1 MKKQLFV
8 ATIIFIFSFILGFLF
23 LKGVFLF
30 DEPEIIEVTKPNF
43 FAILFN
49 NCCVCIFLILG
60 VGIITVP
67 LGAYQGLQLGAMLS
81 IWLDSGSALEGYALL
96 TLPHCVFEIPA
107 LLISIALGLYSGKIL
122 LDYYHNK
129 KIDLKKSII
138 KVRNWLISVPL
149 LLIIAALI
157 ETFITGNLYNNIMF

>member
-1 MKKQLFV
+1 MKKQLFI
-8 ATIIFIFSFILGFLF
+8 ATIIFIISFVLGFLF
-23 LKGVFLF
+23 LNGVFELG
-30 DEPEIIEVTKPNF
+30 EPEILEVTKPNF

-49 NCCVCIFLILG
+49 NCCVCIFLVLG

-81 IWLDSGSALEGYALL
+81 IWLDSRNTLEGYALL
-96 TLPHCVFEIPA
+96 TLPHCIFEIPA

-129 KIDLKKSII
+129 KIQLKNSII
-138 KVRNWLISVPL
+138 KVRKWLISIPL
-149 LLIIAALI
+149 LLIIAALV

>member
-1 MKKQLFV
+1 MKKQLFI
-8 ATIIFIFSFILGFLF
+8 ATIIFVLSFILGFLF

-30 DEPEIIEVTKPNF
+30 DEPEIMEVTKPDF

-81 IWLDSGSALEGYALL
+81 IWLDSGSTLEGYALL
-96 TLPHCVFEIPA
+96 TLPHCIFEIPA
-107 LLISIALGLYSGKIL
+107 LLIAIALGLYSGKIL

-129 KIDLKKSII
+129 KIQLKNSII
-138 KVRNWLISVPL
+138 KVRKWLISIPF
-149 LLIIAALI
+149 LLIFAALI

>member
-1 MKKQLFV
+1 MKKQLFI
-8 ATIIFIFSFILGFLF
+8 ATIIFILSFILGFLF
-23 LKGVFLF
+23 TKGVFLF
-30 DEPEIIEVTKPNF
+30 DEPEMMEVTKPNF

-81 IWLDSGSALEGYALL
+81 VWLDSGSTLEGYALL
-96 TLPHCVFEIPA
+96 TLPHCIFEIPA
-107 LLISIALGLYSGKIL
+107 LLIAIALGMYSGKML

-129 KIDLKKSII
+129 KIHLKTTVI
-138 KVRNWLISVPL
+138 KVRKWLISIPL

>member
-1 MKKQLFV
+1 MKKQLFI
-8 ATIIFIFSFILGFLF
+8 ATIIFMLSFILGFLF

-30 DEPEIIEVTKPNF
+30 DEPEIMEVIEPNF

-81 IWLDSGSALEGYALL
+81 IWLDSGSTLEGYALL
-96 TLPHCVFEIPA
+96 TLPHCIFEFPA

-129 KIDLKKSII
+129 KIQLKNSII
-138 KVRNWLISVPL
+138 KVRKWLISIPL
-149 LLIIAALI
+149 LLIIAALV
-157 ETFITGNLYNNIMF
+157 ETFITGNLYNHIMF